1 MRLAIVLGLLALLVP
16 FGPARAIDEDPCKD
30 IEDTIPSLKACIE
43 DLTKRIVELE
53 SEGDEAEAPEEEEK
67 KKPEDDLADRV
78 KKIEDAFAS
87 TLEVNDLKIKG
98 ALQVL
103 DGEEVVFVVQ
113 PEDGGL
119 RVEGK
124 SSGGTGRFL
133 LTATSDL
140 TGLRAYSGDDKVAG
154 LLTRQEDSSVFAG
167 AGGVESNMVTG
178 SDFNGWQLK
187 SGDKEFANIGR
198 PAGRAVAV
206 RVMDD
211 QGHAVVS
218 AGSIQHSAVPDRSP
232 SPRRARSVPRPSWR
246 RRAAAPVRSTLRTAR
261 CLSRASTPPSA
272 TSPCSHRAVRWRPP
286 CARASRP
293 KAATSRP
300 MDPVASRSSRR
311 ARSAAAGAMP
321 ASGASPSSSSPA
333 SASACRSGAA
343 AEHDGT

>member
-218 AGSIQHSAVPDRSP
+218 AGSNPALGGAGQIAVTAAGQERASAFMAASSGGTGSVYVTDGKVPIAGIDAAERYVALFTP
-232 SPRRARSVPRPSWR
+232 GGQV
-246 RRAAAPVRSTLRTAR
+246 AAALRKSKSTEGGNVSTYGPGGEQVFSAGSVGGGGGDACVWRKSELKLT
-261 CLSRASTPPSA
+261 CLGIGLPL
-272 TSPCSHRAVRWRPP
+272 
-286 CARASRP
+286 
-293 KAATSRP
+293 
-300 MDPVASRSSRR
+300 
-311 ARSAAAGAMP
+311 G
-321 ASGASPSSSSPA
+321 G
-333 SASACRSGAA
+333 G
-343 AEHDGT
+343 G